1 MIAVIMTA
9 ISLHV
14 LGKIESTSDLGSE
27 RGKSLL
33 GMGGLKLQDLKQN
46 EEIWGVLPL
55 HRDIICRIRIG

>member
-14 LGKIESTSDLGSE
+14 LGKRESTSDLGIE

-46 EEIWGVLPL
+46 EEI
-55 HRDIICRIRIG
+55 